1 MRTLTINEVARAT
14 GITSRTLRHYDAIG
28 LLRPSEVASNGY
40 RLYDT
45 SALIRLQR
53 ILALRDL
60 GMSLARIQSVM
71 DKDIP
76 ETEALAELE
85 HQLLL
90 ESARLNRQIASVR
103 RTLESL
109 MKGEI
114 PMANDMFD
122 GFDHNHYK
130 EEVEERRGTAAWQ
143 TSSQWWNDLGEQGQ
157 QAYQHR
163 LADLIARWK
172 RAYDDR
178 VSPDS
183 DIAQGL
189 AHEQVEWL
197 RETPGP
203 HTTGE
208 CPLSTYIRN
217 LGEMYVN
224 DPRFAA
230 NYGGEQGAMLV
241 RDALN
246 IYADTHLSCR
256 G

>member
-1 MRTLTINEVARAT
+1 MPTLTINEVARAT

-28 LLRPSEVASNGY
+28 LLRPSEVAANGY

-60 GMSLARIQSVM
+60 GMSLPRIQSVIDM
-71 DKDIP
+71 DIP
-76 ETEALAELE
+76 ETVALAELE
-85 HQLLL
+85 HQLLR

-103 RTLESL
+103 RTQELL
-109 MKGEI
+109 MKGET

-122 GFDHNHYK
+122 GFDHNQYR
-130 EEVEERRGTAAWQ
+130 EEVEERWGEAAWQ
-143 TSSQWWNDLGEQGQ
+143 NSNRWWNDLGKDGQ
-157 QAYQHR
+157 QAYQRR

-172 RAYDDR
+172 QAHADG
-178 VSPDS
+178 VSADS
-183 DIAQGL
+183 DVAQAL
-189 AHEQVEWL
+189 AHEQVQWL
-197 RETPGP
+197 KDTPGP

-208 CPLSTYIRN
+208 CSLSTYIRN
-217 LGEMYVN
+217 LGDMYVN
-224 DPRFAA
+224 DPRFAV

-246 IYADTHLSCR
+246 IYADQHL
-256 G
+256 